1 MGTRVCFQCGL
12 QDDEEHML
20 QVEAKNKGNG
30 KLKWKWSCYPC
41 QGRRHPIEQRRIA
54 AKERENAEAI
64 AAKNQDEQISKQ
76 IAEAWTSIYQRE
88 VKAAQKE
95 MSETLFAPFEKFD
108 FANVSQTNERAHK
121 QFVKLVEDKTVAV
134 REVIANFSETK
145 FNEDEVFLAENIEFL
160 DESTRE
166 FYEEYEELGVME
178 TYEKVGHTFFMLLTL
193 TLPIGISY
201 GLWEILPWW
210 QSLGVG
216 LLTFLVGV
224 GGCTSILT
232 KDYPL
237 DFKDAFGRL
246 YKNILEFDEAAI
258 RLHQVVLVN
267 SMTELVQTNMFA
279 KERLGSRV
287 GDKLD
292 DLKKFPFDSK
302 KAEREAL
309 VSQLKALTQKDNF
322 LDIASYV
329 FLYKVAQSD
338 GVVSAE
344 EEEQIASLLD
354 LGEENYTFA
363 NSLRSYPKVDMALIK
378 IIKAASIDAA
388 LIESLIEKLFA
399 VAQADGNIS
408 DSEVIVI
415 DSIGLSLGVTQQR
428 LLSLRSESESSF
440 GGSAVKERLRLN
452 TAIDE
457 INFDDL

>member
-1 MGTRVCFQCGL
+1 MGTRVCYQCGL
-12 QDDEEHML
+12 QDDEEHMF

-64 AAKNQDEQISKQ
+64 AAKKQDEQISKQ

-108 FANVSQTNERAHK
+108 FADVSQTNKRAHK

-160 DESTRE
+160 DEGTRE
-166 FYEEYEELGVME
+166 FYEEYEEIDGME
-178 TYEKVGHTFFMLLTL
+178 TYEKVGHTFFMFLSL
-193 TLPIGISY
+193 TLPIAISY

-216 LLTFLVGV
+216 LLAFLVGV
-224 GGCTSILT
+224 GFCTSILT
-232 KDYPL
+232 DDYPL
-237 DFKDAFGRL
+237 DFKDAFDRL
-246 YKNILEFDEAAI
+246 YKNILEFDEDAI

-309 VSQLKALTQKDNF
+309 VSQLKAVTQKDNF

-338 GVVSAE
+338 GAVSAE

-415 DSIGLSLGVTQQR
+415 DGIGLSLGVTQQR
-428 LLSLRSESESSF
+428 LLSLRSEAESSF